1 LRRLLLKTSVV
12 IVSVVVALLLA
23 EVALRLFFK
32 LSGRDINAFKPAS
45 AYNEK
50 PSELPRFVSHPFLPF
65 AQRPGD
71 RRVLRVFRPETN
83 RTYLYDYSLNSLGFR
98 TPERPFEKPQGVKR
112 IVTLGGSTTVD
123 GFKDSETWPARLE
136 AMLNELYAEK
146 GVKVEVINL
155 GVVMAASPTSLIN
168 LQFVGVEFQPDLV
181 ISYDGV
187 NDAGLIGFE
196 GAAPDYRNVYGDFD
210 EGYRSWQSLLP
221 AWAFRSYLVSR
232 VSFAL
237 DRAGGGSDIGSQ
249 VMKAGALRRST
260 DALAGMN
267 FFERNLKLQRA
278 VSSDRGAKFLAATAH
293 WVAPDEK
300 VSAMNKE
307 LRGFFAREGMSYV
320 DLDALLPH
328 GDWSLHVDDVHWT
341 REGIE
346 RVAEE
351 MRKKIVAE
359 NLLGL

>member
-1 LRRLLLKTSVV
+1 MRRLLLKTSVV
-12 IVSVVVALLLA
+12 IAATLFALLLA
-23 EVALRLFFK
+23 EVALRLFFE
-32 LSGRDINAFKPAS
+32 LSGRDINAYQPTAVYNATAS
-45 AYNEK
+45 EQA
-50 PSELPRFVSHPFLPF
+50 RFVSHPFLPF

-83 RTYLYDYSLNSLGFR
+83 RTYEYDYALNSLGFR
-98 TPERPFEKPQGVKR
+98 TPERPFEKPAGVKR

-123 GFKDSETWPARLE
+123 GFTDSETWPARLE
-136 AMLNELYAEK
+136 AMLNETYAER
-146 GVKVEVINL
+146 GLKVEVINL

-187 NDAGLIGFE
+187 NDAGLLGFE
-196 GAAPDYRNVYGDFD
+196 GAAPDYRNIYGDYD
-210 EGYRSWQSLLP
+210 DRYRSWQALLP
-221 AWAFRSYLVSR
+221 AWAFRSYLLTR
-232 VSFAL
+232 ASFAL
-237 DRAGGGSDIGSQ
+237 DRAGGGSDIGAQ
-249 VMKAGALRRST
+249 VMRVGKLKRSA
-260 DALAGMN
+260 DALAGMHL
-267 FFERNLKLQRA
+267 FERNLKLQRA
-278 VSSDRGAKFLAATAH
+278 VSKDSGAKFLAATAH
-293 WVAPDEK
+293 WVAPDGK
-300 VSAMNKE
+300 VSAMNDE
-307 LRGFFAREGMSYV
+307 LRRFFAREAIDYV